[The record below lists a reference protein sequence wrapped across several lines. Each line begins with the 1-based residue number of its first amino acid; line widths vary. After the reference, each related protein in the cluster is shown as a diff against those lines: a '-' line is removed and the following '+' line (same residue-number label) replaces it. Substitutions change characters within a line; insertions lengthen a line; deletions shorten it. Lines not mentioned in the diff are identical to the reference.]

1 MSRVVDLSDAEGSNY
16 LSTLASILE
25 ATGRNAEA
33 SVSTV
38 IVPTMPHGGFKI
50 GRELKEF

>member
-1 MSRVVDLSDAEGSNY
+1 MNSVGDLSDAERSNY

-33 SVSTV
+33 SGSTV
-38 IVPTMPHGGFKI
+38 IVPTMLHGGFQI
-50 GRELKEF
+50 GRALKEF